1 MPVDSYSCVP
11 LKMARHLEL
20 RSPLSPEAC
29 TEQLSRAMDQDRSI
43 WSFLYPRKS
52 DFTGK
57 IEQDSFYV
65 SPSISRAPVTQL
77 IFQGRFIPDGSG
89 TLITGTFTVTRYLYF
104 FIPVIF
110 SPILI
115 MDIKAFST
123 GIPRDAFS
131 LIGWIACNIALLLII
146 SSMIRYRYHRYFPA
160 SEAESLKQLLISTLD
175 AEEVNITENTSS

>member
-1 MPVDSYSCVP
+1 MPVDSYSCIS
-11 LKMARHLEL
+11 LKMARHLEF

-29 TEQLSRAMDQDRSI
+29 AEQLSRTIDQDRSI

-65 SPSISRAPVTQL
+65 SPSISRAPATQL

-89 TLITGTFTVTRYLYF
+89 TLITGTFNVTRYLYLF
-104 FIPVIF
+104 VPVIF

-123 GIPRDAFS
+123 GIPRDTFS
-131 LIGWIACNIALLLII
+131 LIGWIACNIALLLIV

-160 SEAESLKQLLISTLD
+160 SEAESLERFLMNTLD
-175 AEEVNITENTSS
+175 AEEVSASENASS